1 MAKRKKSK
9 TRKQLALGLQTANGL
24 LRNRTPI
31 VAIMS
36 MLSLLVQFGCDPLG
50 LFPPAAQQA
59 IQQVGKELQQLNQ
72 QNSGVPG
79 AGNSGSPAG
88 SWGGVVN
95 QWAQGQANQWAQ
107 GQQASGGAPQS
118 WQQAAGQAYQAYQ
131 QIQGS
136 WGRPVPVGQ
145 SAVPAAGGQPVAGA
159 PLQPA
164 GFGLQPAAQ
173 FGAVP
178 FDNRALLIASF
189 NIQVFGTSKL
199 SKTDVAGLLVDI
211 VRRFDLVAIQELRAS
226 DQGVLDQFLAMIN
239 QAGGT
244 YRYVVG
250 ERLGTSSSKEQYT
263 YVYDA
268 AKLRVTH
275 QPVTVRDPQ
284 GVMPRP
290 PLATR
295 FQCIELPEGQG
306 FTFTLLN
313 VHTAPDQAVR
323 ELQALESVVA
333 AARQM
338 LPMEDD
344 IIVLGDFN
352 ASTSQIN
359 GVRWF
364 PAQAAAIPNEWMT
377 NTRQSKNYDNL
388 VFDSRATIEYTG
400 RSGVFNFQQLYQL
413 TPEKAL
419 EVSDHFPVWG
429 EYSIFENR
437 GAAMAGATSPFGAR

>member
-9 TRKQLALGLQTANGL
+9 TRKQLAMGLQTANTL
-24 LRNRTPI
+24 LKNRTPI

-36 MLSLLVQFGCDPLG
+36 MFSLLVQLGCDPLG

-59 IQQVGKELQQLNQ
+59 IQQVGNELQQFNQ

-79 AGNSGSPAG
+79 SGSSGVVG
-88 SWGGVVN
+88 SWGQAIN
-95 QWAQGQANQWAQ
+95 QWSQAQAGSGAAQ
-107 GQQASGGAPQS
+107 T
-118 WQQAAGQAYQAYQ
+118 WQQAAAQAVQ
-131 QIQGS
+131 QVQGS
-136 WGRPVPVGQ
+136 WGQPQSSSGSAANPIQQPQFQQTGFATQPVGQ
-145 SAVPAAGGQPVAGA
+145 IGS
-159 PLQPA
+159 
-164 GFGLQPAAQ
+164 
-173 FGAVP
+173 VP

-189 NIQVFGTSKL
+189 NIQVFGASKL
-199 SKTDVAGLLVDI
+199 GKPEVARLLVDI
-211 VRRFDLVAIQELRAS
+211 VRRFDLTAIQELRAS
-226 DQGVLDQFLAMIN
+226 DQSVLDQFLQMLN
-239 QAGGT
+239 QTGGT

-250 ERLGTSSSKEQYT
+250 ERLGTSTSKEQYT

-275 QPVTVRDPQ
+275 QPTTVRDPQ

-313 VHTAPDQAVR
+313 VHTAPDQAVQ
-323 ELQALESVVA
+323 ELKALESVVA
-333 AARQM
+333 ATRQL

-352 ASTSQIN
+352 ASTSQIA

-364 PAQAAAIPNEWMT
+364 PAQTAAIPNEWMT
-377 NTRQSKNYDNL
+377 NTRLSKNYDNL
-388 VFDSRATIEYTG
+388 VFDGRATVEYTG
-400 RSGVFNFQQLYQL
+400 RSGVFAYQQLYQL
-413 TPEKAL
+413 SLDQAL
-419 EVSDHFPVWG
+419 EVSDHCPVWG
-429 EYSIFENR
+429 EFSIFENR
-437 GAAMAGATSPFGAR
+437 GASLAGGYPGSGSR

>member
-9 TRKQLALGLQTANGL
+9 TRKQLAVGLQTANSL

-36 MLSLLVQFGCDPLG
+36 MFSLLVQLGCDPLG

-59 IQQVGKELQQLNQ
+59 IQQVGQELQQLNQ

-79 AGNSGSPAG
+79 AASGGVAGN
-88 SWGGVVN
+88 WGGVVE
-95 QWAQGQANQWAQ
+95 QWSQANA
-107 GQQASGGAPQS
+107 GYGRPQN
-118 WQQAAGQAYQAYQ
+118 WQQAATQAYQAYQ
-131 QIQGS
+131 QVQGS
-136 WGRPVPVGQ
+136 WGQPQPATAGNVN
-145 SAVPAAGGQPVAGA
+145 VPAPQP
-159 PLQPA
+159 QFQQA
-164 GFGLQPAAQ
+164 GFAQPAAQ

-189 NIQVFGTSKL
+189 NIQVFGASKL
-199 SKTDVAGLLVDI
+199 GKPDVARLLVDI

-226 DQGVLDQFLAMIN
+226 DQTVLDQFLQMVN
-239 QAGGT
+239 QNGAT

-268 AKLRVTH
+268 SKLRVTH
-275 QPVTVRDPQ
+275 QPTTVRDPQ

-313 VHTAPDQAVR
+313 VHTAPDQAVQ
-323 ELQALESVVA
+323 ELKALESVVA
-333 AARQM
+333 ATRQL

-352 ASTSQIN
+352 ASTSQIA

-364 PAQAAAIPNEWMT
+364 PAQTAAIPNEWMT
-377 NTRQSKNYDNL
+377 NTRLSKNYDNL
-388 VFDSRATIEYTG
+388 VFDGRATVEYTG
-400 RSGVFNFQQLYQL
+400 RSGVFVYQQLYQL
-413 TPEKAL
+413 SLEQAL
-419 EVSDHFPVWG
+419 EVSDHCPVWG

-437 GAAMAGATSPFGAR
+437 GAALAGGTPGAGSR

>member
-9 TRKQLALGLQTANGL
+9 TRKQLAMGLQTANSL
-24 LRNRTPI
+24 LKNRTPI

-36 MLSLLVQFGCDPLG
+36 MFSLLVQLGCDPLG
-50 LFPPAAQQA
+50 LFPPGAQQA
-59 IQQVGKELQQLNQ
+59 IQQVGNELQQLNQ
-72 QNSGVPG
+72 QHAGTQG
-79 AGNSGSPAG
+79 AGAVVAG
-88 SWGGVVN
+88 NW
-95 QWAQGQANQWAQ
+95 GQAIEQWSQAAQ
-107 GQQASGGAPQS
+107 SGNGSTAT
-118 WQQAAGQAYQAYQ
+118 WQQTAAQAYQTYQ
-131 QIQGS
+131 QVQGS
-136 WGRPVPVGQ
+136 WGQPQ
-145 SAVPAAGGQPVAGA
+145 PAPGTAPAQAQPPQFQQAGFASQPV
-159 PLQPA
+159 
-164 GFGLQPAAQ
+164 AQ

-199 SKTDVAGLLVDI
+199 GKPEVARMLVDI

-226 DQGVLDQFLAMIN
+226 DQSVLDQFLQMLN
-239 QAGGT
+239 QNGAT

-250 ERLGTSSSKEQYT
+250 ERLGTSTSKEQYT
-263 YVYDA
+263 YIYDA

-275 QPVTVRDPQ
+275 QPTTVRDPQ

-313 VHTAPDQAVR
+313 VHTAPDQALQ
-323 ELQALESVVA
+323 ELRALESVVA
-333 AARQM
+333 ATRQL

-352 ASTSQIN
+352 ASTSQIA

-364 PAQAAAIPNEWMT
+364 PAQAAAISNELMT

-388 VFDSRATIEYTG
+388 VFDSRATVEYTA
-400 RSGVFNFQQLYQL
+400 RSGVFVYQQLYQL
-413 TPEKAL
+413 SLEQAL
-419 EVSDHFPVWG
+419 EVSDHCPVWG
-429 EYSIFENR
+429 EFSIFENR
-437 GAAMAGATSPFGAR
+437 GATLAGGAAGIGSR